1 VEIFQSGSIEDF
13 RISRRGFNRY
23 SYFQDAF
30 LAEEAFPYMK
40 AGTLKMARMAWRK
53 ASLHGRVASTHL
65 PVRRPNGEIKILLAR
80 AIPISERGQKNV
92 LWIFLDETERFRS
105 NEERNKALRLIHS
118 ALKRISSG
126 DFNVEIPMEQAVPR
140 FSLVFQRFNQT
151 VGALKAYDEALKAE
165 RAYARAIVEHLPV
178 PLLLLS
184 PEGGLLAVNS
194 TGATFFGKSKEDLDK
209 DGLEGIFLSSCLSSV
224 NDAIKTALFK
234 GQSSCEAVCFTANGE
249 AVPVIFDC
257 SNLSGIPGKE
267 DRLLAVLTDIS
278 GLKNTQEALEGV
290 VSFTSTF

>member
-1 VEIFQSGSIEDF
+1 
-13 RISRRGFNRY
+13 
-23 SYFQDAF
+23 
-30 LAEEAFPYMK
+30 
-40 AGTLKMARMAWRK
+40 
-53 ASLHGRVASTHL
+53 
-65 PVRRPNGEIKILLAR
+65 
-80 AIPISERGQKNV
+80 
-92 LWIFLDETERFRS
+92 
-105 NEERNKALRLIHS
+105 
-118 ALKRISSG
+118 
-126 DFNVEIPMEQAVPR
+126 MEQAVPR

-194 TGATFFGKSKEDLDK
+194 TGATFFGKSQEDLDK

-278 GLKNTQEALEGV
+278 GLKNTQEALERSRVFYEYVLNGIPAGLIIGNSSGEVFFVNRTFADFLGATREPRAGGV
-290 VSFTSTF
+290 EVFFIG